1 MRARMAHQ
9 PPIYDLNLLLDSSL
23 DEDRSE
29 KILADV
35 ETMIVERGELLGS
48 HDWGVRPTAYEVR
61 KHADASYHLIQ
72 FHATAELLQAL
83 DHALK
88 ITDGVL
94 RYRVIKLKPGTP
106 APPENRPTFVAAGE
120 SPSADE

>member
-1 MRARMAHQ
+1 MAQ
-9 PPIYDLNLLLDSSL
+9 ERPTYDLNLLLESSL

-48 HDWGVRPTAYEVR
+48 HDWGVRPTAYPVR
-61 KHADASYHLIQ
+61 KHEDASYHLIQ
-72 FHATAELLQAL
+72 FHATRELLEAL
-83 DHALK
+83 DHSLK

-94 RYRVIKLKPGTP
+94 RHRVIKLKPGTP
-106 APPENRPTFVAAGE
+106 APPEQRPAFAATGE
-120 SPSADE
+120 DE